1 MQVLEG
7 GKDNPSFDG
16 QKMFQKLDGKII
28 PDTRVKFDYD
38 NMKYPIEYSEAE
50 VARAKKVDSI
60 LKQLEELDARF
71 ILAYGFAPENE
82 SEAEQGFQG
91 GVRFVTTG
99 EEANALF
106 GMMVEKLIRQGV
118 IPGEIHRA

>member
-1 MQVLEG
+1 MQVLEV
-7 GKDNPSFDG
+7 GKDNPDFDG
-16 QKMFQKLDGKII
+16 QKMYRTLTGEII

-38 NMKYPIEYSEAE
+38 NIKYPIEYSEAE
-50 VARAKKVDSI
+50 VARAKKVHAI

-82 SEAEQGFQG
+82 KEAERGFQC
-91 GVRFVTTG
+91 GVRLVAMSD
-99 EEANALF
+99 EAHALF